1 MQFNFFMK
9 AHNRNPLFPA
19 NAISISFDDGPNEN
33 TLKILDILDA
43 HDIQAAFF
51 CIGKRIKEYP
61 EIFQEIIERG
71 HIVGNHTY
79 SHSRRI
85 GFLSSETIHEE
96 IKKCDEI
103 AEQTAG
109 VKMKLFR
116 PPFGIINPKTRRA
129 LLRTG
134 HEVIGWNV
142 RPYDAITK
150 SPEVIINRI
159 TRKIKKGDVVL
170 LHDNI
175 GKTAIILEQL
185 LVILKQQ
192 KIDVVRLDKLFEI
205 DAYT

>member
-1 MQFNFFMK
+1 MK
-9 AHNRNPLFPA
+9 AHNKNPDFPE

-43 HDIQAAFF
+43 YNVQAAFF
-51 CIGKRIKEYP
+51 CIGKRIKESP

-79 SHSRRI
+79 SHSRKI
-85 GFLSSETIHEE
+85 GFLSSETIYEE

-109 VKMKLFR
+109 VKMNLFR
-116 PPFGIINPKTRRA
+116 PPFGIINPKTRDA
-129 LLRTG
+129 LLKTR
-134 HEVIGWNV
+134 HKVVGWNV

-175 GKTAIILEQL
+175 EKTAIILEQL

-192 KIDVVRLDKLFEI
+192 KIEVVRLDKLFEI